1 MGDEI
6 ERKFLP
12 AKLPEGLKKCEHE
25 EILQGYLVT
34 SDTASVRVRS
44 KGVNYF
50 LTFKSGK
57 GRKRQELE
65 PELLRDQFDELWP
78 GTEGKRVVKSR
89 HYVPEAPHT
98 VEVNVYHG
106 KLEGLIL
113 FEVEFS
119 SDGDSE
125 KFVPPS
131 WFSREVTDDPRFL
144 DMNLAE
150 HGIERIVGL
159 PKFPYE
165 LEDGLPRLIQAVE
178 ERLPCQ
184 EKVVVNVAGGTS
196 SGKTTAIAAK
206 LKEHFGRDAILISM
220 DDYYRGNTYINMQ
233 RAHGKEINWDMP
245 AALNLE
251 LLAEHLQMLKMGKP
265 VQKPIYDFKTGDP
278 CGSEDVQPAKVII
291 AEGLFAL
298 NERVV
303 SEADVRVYVDIS
315 IHGMLLRRLLRDIHR
330 TSLKPGEI
338 LKYFATTVLPM
349 HEQYVNSTKIQ
360 ADLVISNEFRPE
372 IEAQRAGMY
381 EVQVK
386 VRAYP
391 HSEDLRKLG
400 AESLGCVLQTD
411 RYFRPQDR
419 VTDESI
425 RIRRE
430 SGRLILGYKG
440 PKIDSDM
447 RKRPKF
453 EFEIDDETERYV
465 RSMYDMTKTISKKR
479 TLYQLDGAVFSVDD
493 ASRLENGA
501 MKHLGSFVEVR
512 STDGGEEKIY
522 AVLEKLGLDKMEK
535 ITKSYVEL

>member
-12 AKLPEGLKKCEHE
+12 AELPEGLKKCEHE

-34 SDTASVRVRS
+34 SENASVRVRS
-44 KGVNYF
+44 KGDKYF

-78 GTEGKRVVKSR
+78 GTEGKRVAKTR
-89 HYVPEAPHT
+89 HYFPAPRT

-106 KLEGLIL
+106 KLEGLTL

-119 SDGDSE
+119 SDEDSE

-131 WFSREVTDDPRFL
+131 WFGREVTDDPRFL

-150 HGIERIVGL
+150 HGIERLLL
-159 PKFPYE
+159 PKFQYD
-165 LEDGLPRLIQAVE
+165 LEDGLARLIQAVE

-196 SGKTTAIAAK
+196 SGKTTAVAAK

-233 RAHGKEINWDMP
+233 RVQGKEINWDMP
-245 AALNLE
+245 DALNLE

-265 VQKPIYDFKTGDP
+265 VQKPVYNFKTGEP
-278 CGSEDVQPAKVII
+278 YGIEDMQPAKVII

-315 IHGMLLRRLLRDIHR
+315 THGMLLRRLLRDIHR
-330 TSLKPGEI
+330 TNLKPAEI

-360 ADLVISNEFRPE
+360 ADLVISNEYRPE

-386 VRAYP
+386 VRAYLHP
-391 HSEDLRKLG
+391 EDLRKLG

-411 RYFRPQDR
+411 HYFSPQDR

-425 RIRRE
+425 RIRSE

-440 PKIDSDM
+440 PKIDSDV

-465 RSMYDMTKTISKKR
+465 RSMYDMTKTIAKKR

-493 ASRLENGA
+493 TSRLEDGA
-501 MKHLGSFVEVR
+501 MKSLGSFVEVR
-512 STDGGEEKIY
+512 STGGEEKIY
-522 AVLEKLGLDKMEK
+522 AVLEKLSLDKMEK
-535 ITKSYVEL
+535 ITKPYIEM